1 MIPMRPRRT
10 LSRSPIAVLA
20 LLAAVLAGF
29 VLARPLLPVD
39 ETRYLSVAW
48 EMWQSGDLLHLT
60 RNGALYAHKPPL
72 LFWIINLV
80 WSVTG
85 VSELPARLV
94 GPAFGV
100 ATAWASARLARQ
112 LWPDAEGIGVRAI
125 LVLCGFSVFLIYA
138 SATMFDTMLALA
150 TVAGVVGG
158 ALIGRAIEQN
168 VAGSHT
174 VDVYRV
180 TVRFDDGGARSF
192 DYHQAPNVR
201 VGDRVRAEGNQLYR

>member
-1 MIPMRPRRT
+1 MARIQR
-10 LSRSPIAVLA
+10 IASLGVIAASAA
-20 LLAAVLAGF
+20 LLAACVAQPNYGNANHPSSYPSGQPAYNNQYAQYGTVSNVEYLRQGQPTSGVAG
-29 VLARPLLPVD
+29 A
-39 ETRYLSVAW
+39 VA
-48 EMWQSGDLLHLT
+48 GGVVG
-60 RNGALYAHKPPL
+60 GALG
-72 LFWIINLV
+72 NQV
-80 WSVTG
+80 GGGTG
-85 VSELPARLV
+85 K
-94 GPAFGV
+94 
-100 ATAWASARLARQ
+100 
-112 LWPDAEGIGVRAI
+112 
-125 LVLCGFSVFLIYA
+125 
-138 SATMFDTMLALA
+138 ALA